1 LVGWLPNRGQL
12 RRSPLVKGP
21 HDAILVKKKQ
31 NRIHHLGIKFGSS
44 ASFEEKKSPSGM
56 CSAQYATGMSPVSSC
71 IPEALAVQ
79 AGNTT
84 EPVVGKFFKKEIG
97 GESFQWIEKPLQ

>member
-1 LVGWLPNRGQL
+1 
-12 RRSPLVKGP
+12 
-21 HDAILVKKKQ
+21 LVKKKQ

>member
-1 LVGWLPNRGQL
+1 LAVVLVL
-12 RRSPLVKGP
+12 
-21 HDAILVKKKQ
+21 KK
-31 NRIHHLGIKFGSS
+31 
-44 ASFEEKKSPSGM
+44 KKSPSGM

-97 GESFQWIEKPLQ
+97 GESFQLIEKPLVIRFDKNCTREN